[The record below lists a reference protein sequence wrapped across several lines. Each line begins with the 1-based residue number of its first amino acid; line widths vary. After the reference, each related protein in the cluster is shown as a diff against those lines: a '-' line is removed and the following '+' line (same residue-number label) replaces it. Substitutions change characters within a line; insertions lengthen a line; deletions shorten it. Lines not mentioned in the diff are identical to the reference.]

1 MQSAGSLTQAVW
13 NSTSINVGTAFAESD
28 AALSLE
34 GADCHSLF
42 ANFLLKL
49 FTVHPHTVL
58 EFAKS

>member
-49 FTVHPHTVL
+49 F
-58 EFAKS
+58 